1 MPLWV
6 LWWNALQM
14 LRPAFSRLQT
24 FFWFATTVAGFTVR
38 TEHLGVTSM
47 VRALKLSA
55 GCYDNLIKNI
65 HSSAVRIDDLNAL
78 WTRVVFKLFPSP
90 IRVNGR
96 RVLVGDG
103 IKAPKRG
110 KKMPGVKLLHQQ
122 SESNNKSEYIMG
134 HSIQAV
140 CVLVQV
146 LNSVVAV
153 PLGMRIHEGL
163 VWSNRN
169 RRTLLDKMLSLINM
183 LDVCEPFYFVGDAY
197 YAAGKMAEGLLA
209 QGNHL
214 ITRVKSNAIAYEP
227 YISEGQTRRGR
238 PRLYGPKIAL
248 KTLLNASTGIQ
259 QTPSLVYG
267 EQDVIISY
275 VVRDLL
281 WRPTGQLARFV
292 AVMHPTRGACLL
304 MSTDTT
310 LGAADIIRLYG
321 LRFKIEHTF
330 KQAVRSIG
338 TFAYHFWMK
347 EMKPLRRRNGDQ
359 HLHRETQKYRD
370 GVKRK
375 THAYHVFLQAGVVSQ
390 GLLQYLA
397 AIAPTQVWS
406 SFGSWLRTI
415 RPGVAPSEF
424 VVAGALRHTLP
435 EFLLSNR
442 QEAAIAK
449 FIGENQ
455 NPDTMGMFGVAA

>member
-24 FFWFATTVAGFTVR
+24 FLWFATTVAGFTVR
-38 TEHLGVTSM
+38 TEHLGVSSI
-47 VRALKLSA
+47 VRALKLMSR
-55 GCYDNLIKNI
+55 CYGSLVKSM
-65 HSSAVRIDDLNAL
+65 HSSAVRLDELNAL
-78 WTRVVFKLFPSP
+78 WTRLVLKLFPSP
-90 IRVNGR
+90 ILVNGR
-96 RVLVGDG
+96 RVIVGDG

-122 SESNNKSEYIMG
+122 SECNNKAEYITG

-146 LNSVVAV
+146 LNSVLAV

-163 VWSNRN
+163 VWSNRD
-169 RRTLLDKMLSLINM
+169 RRTLLDKMLSLVNI
-183 LDVCEPFYFVGDAY
+183 LALSEPFYFVGDAY
-197 YAAGKMAEGLLA
+197 YAAGKMAEGLLE

-214 ITRVKSNAIAYEP
+214 ITRVKSNAVAYEP
-227 YISEGQTRRGR
+227 HIAHGPATRGR
-238 PRLYGPKIAL
+238 PRLYGQKIAL
-248 KTLLNASTGIQ
+248 KALLFASTGLQ
-259 QTPSLVYG
+259 QMPSPVYG
-267 EQDVIISY
+267 EQDVILGY
-275 VVRDLL
+275 VVRDLM
-281 WRPTGQLARFV
+281 WRPTGRLARFI
-292 AVMHPTRGACLL
+292 AVTHPSRGSCLL

-310 LGAADIIRLYG
+310 LSATEIIRLYG

-347 EMKPLRRRNGDQ
+347 DMKPLRRRSGNQ
-359 HLHRETQKYRD
+359 HLHRDSQKYRD
-370 GVKRK
+370 AIKRK
-375 THAYHVFLQAGVVSQ
+375 MQAYHVFMQAGVVSQ

-397 AIAPTQVWS
+397 AVAPSQVWN

-424 VVAGALRHTLP
+424 VVAGALRNTLP
-435 EFLLSNR
+435 EFLLNYREQASI
-442 QEAAIAK
+442 AI

-455 NPDTMGMFGVAA
+455 DLDTMDMFRVAS

>member
-6 LWWNALQM
+6 SWWNALHM
-14 LRPAFSRLQT
+14 LRPAFSRLRA
-24 FFWFATTVAGFTVR
+24 FLWFATTVAGFTVR
-38 TEHLGVTSM
+38 TEHLGVTSI
-47 VRALKLSA
+47 VRALGLDA
-55 GCYDNLIKNI
+55 GCYHSLIKNM
-65 HSSAVRIDDLNAL
+65 HSSAVRLNDLNAL
-78 WTRVVFKLFPSP
+78 WTRVVLKLFPSP

-122 SESNNKSEYIMG
+122 SESNNKSEYVMG

-163 VWSNRN
+163 VWSNRD
-169 RRTLLDKMLSLINM
+169 RRTLLDKMLSLINI
-183 LDVCEPFYFVGDAY
+183 LGVCEPFYFVGDAY
-197 YAAGKMAEGLLA
+197 YAAGKIAEGLLE

-214 ITRVKSNAIAYEP
+214 ITRVKSNAVAYKP
-227 YISEGQTRRGR
+227 YVAEGPIRRGR

-248 KTLLNASTGIQ
+248 KTLLNATTGIQ

-267 EQDVIISY
+267 EQDVILSY
-275 VVRDLL
+275 IVRDLM
-281 WRPTGQLARFV
+281 WRPTGRLARFV

-359 HLHRETQKYRD
+359 YLHRETQKYRD

-375 THAYHVFLQAGVVSQ
+375 THAYHVFIQAGVVSQ

-397 AIAPTQVWS
+397 AVAPTQVWN

-415 RPGVAPSEF
+415 RPGIAPSEF

-435 EFLLSNR
+435 EFLLNNP

-449 FIGENQ
+449 FIAENQ
-455 NPDTMGMFGVAA
+455 DLDTMGMFGVAA